1 MSKKLLIM
9 LTVALMGLFVAS
21 SVMAYDLGDIA
32 NRFKPGGGHTA
43 GTIINPEG
51 EGDALIFPYYDVRQY
66 GTGVN
71 VKEQDTYFCIINSDI
86 KATSGGVA
94 AKIRFREW
102 DKSMEVFDAEIW
114 LSKGDVWCAS
124 ISRNTISGY
133 AKITSSDYVITGYSS
148 TSCGTDQTFTLST
161 PLASGFDFF
170 CPTGYPSI
178 SSNLM
183 GYFEVIGSE
192 RTADKAYG
200 TTTIKVTRL
209 ATGYCDAPNT
219 LAGYA
224 YIVRV
229 ADGVAAGYKATAF
242 ANFHTSGLGL
252 FTGTGTLSPDLSTA
266 EDTLDQIEFL
276 LSKYYVYAGYSVEDI
291 IGGKFSLIMTFPTK
305 HFHFD
310 SKPYWSIKASPLGKP
325 WTVAHMNGLET
336 ISLKICDR
344 NENCLTGGWWSPPG
358 ASAGLPYEVSILGLY
373 VSTPPTVPAAG
384 IRDNVAAT
392 TSGYQAGWVAVDFTN
407 IPNPWPPKGKLT
419 YYGWFD
425 LEFTCYTGL
434 PVIGL
439 AMQEFQNGAVGGW
452 YGEILPAFYRVHW
465 DPLIP
470 QIPLQ

>member
-9 LTVALMGLFVAS
+9 LTVALTGLFIAS
-21 SVMAYDLGDIA
+21 SVMAYDMGDIA
-32 NRFKPGGGHTA
+32 NRFRASTNDA

-51 EGDALIFPYYDVRQY
+51 EGDALIFPYYDVRTY
-66 GTGVN
+66 GTGT
-71 VKEQDTYFCIINSDI
+71 KEQDTYFCIINSDI
-86 KATSGGVA
+86 KVTSGGVA

-114 LSKGDVWCAS
+114 LSKGDVWCAA
-124 ISRNTISGY
+124 ITRNTTSGY
-133 AKITSSDYVITGYSS
+133 AKITSSDYVITGY
-148 TSCGTDQTFTLST
+148 TSVPCGTDQNFTLST
-161 PLASGFDFF
+161 PLSAGFDFF
-170 CPTGYPSI
+170 WPTGYPAI

-183 GYFEVIGSE
+183 GYWEVIGSE
-192 RTADKAYG
+192 RTEPKAYTVPG

-209 ATGYCDAPNT
+209 APSACDAPNT

-229 ADGVAAGYKATAF
+229 VDGVAAGYTATAF
-242 ANFHTSGLGL
+242 ANFYTLGTL
-252 FTGTGTLSPDLSTA
+252 FTGTGTTSPDLASA

-310 SKPYWSIKASPLGKP
+310 SKPYWSAKASPYNRP
-325 WTVAHMNGLET
+325 WTVTHMNGLET

-344 NENCLTGGWWSPPG
+344 NENCLSGGWWSPPG

-373 VSTPPTVPAAG
+373 AGTPPTVPAAG
-384 IRDNVAAT
+384 IRDNVAAS
-392 TSGYQAGWVAVDFTN
+392 TSGFQAGWIAVDFTHTN
-407 IPNPWPPKGKLT
+407 NWNVPVLLGIT
-419 YYGWFD
+419 YFGWFD
-425 LEFTCYTGL
+425 LEFTKYYGL
-434 PVIGL
+434 PVIAL

-452 YGEILPAFYRVHW
+452 YGEILPSFYRVHW

-470 QIPLQ
+470 QL